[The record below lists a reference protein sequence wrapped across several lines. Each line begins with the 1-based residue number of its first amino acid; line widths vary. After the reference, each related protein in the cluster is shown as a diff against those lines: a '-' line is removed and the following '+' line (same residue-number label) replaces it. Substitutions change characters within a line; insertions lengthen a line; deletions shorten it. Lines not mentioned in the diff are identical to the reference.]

1 MEASYEAN
9 KTLSIPQQQQQND
22 ETEQPQVEKAL
33 TWVTKPNPRSSF
45 LTKTCIKHS
54 ITLYIIQTSCLIIDP
69 GTISKSYSWLKRRLR
84 RTSPSRFSISAVMAA
99 NNELFPE
106 PTFPIT
112 PISCPCKRRKKLF
125 NFLRSKGRALRL
137 LLYIAIFCVR
147 LIVSSRN
154 RTAERRRRQNAWVW
168 QMWKD
173 YYLSVLSGIHLT
185 LMFFVLQKDL
195 FQGMLSLA
203 EGFFQTK
210 LSHLHTRFALV
221 FPLTIC
227 YVSSLLMCQPRAY
240 WLLKQWVFFSVVG
253 PFEWQKQRLS
263 CS

>member
-1 MEASYEAN
+1 
-9 KTLSIPQQQQQND
+9 
-22 ETEQPQVEKAL
+22 
-33 TWVTKPNPRSSF
+33 
-45 LTKTCIKHS
+45 
-54 ITLYIIQTSCLIIDP
+54 
-69 GTISKSYSWLKRRLR
+69 
-84 RTSPSRFSISAVMAA
+84 MAA